1 MCLMMPD
8 LAGGSNALKS
18 NMNDPLSS
26 YKKSKKEV
34 TINNNDDYV
43 TKENKGNRSNCSDTE
58 QLQVEHKKD
67 KKHKKKKK
75 KKSHKDET
83 GRNKS
88 KHQMHSGLFGG
99 LGLSDAG
106 VDGLAAQFDYMDSSA
121 RFLPQNMNMMDM
133 LRFTNQKDSASKIYP
148 GLGYMYGKGG
158 LKD

>member
-1 MCLMMPD
+1 MMPD
-8 LAGGSNALKS
+8 LAEGSNALKS

-43 TKENKGNRSNCSDTE
+43 TKDNKGNRSNCSDTEE

-75 KKSHKDET
+75 KKSHKGET